1 MLKGL
6 PKLPLRTDVLCV
18 DCQYGKAHQFSYEDL
33 KYKAKEPLELI
44 HSDVFGPLKKLSVCG
59 MKYMLTF
66 IDDFSRYVWIYFL
79 KEKSYTF

>member
-6 PKLPLRTDVLCV
+6 PKLPLRTNVLCE

-44 HSDVFGPLKKLSVCG
+44 NSDVFGPLKQLSVGG

-66 IDDFSRYVWIYFL
+66 IDDFSRYLWIYFL
-79 KEKSYTF
+79 KETFDTF